1 MRNKKLISRILVI
14 MLSILMMLTSIPF
27 NLFTA
32 FAEGGGAGGGFGGG
46 GGSKSVDDNPIND
59 EDIGLR
65 FSLVTKEASG
75 KTKVVQNIYGKY
87 YLDVWCNEYA
97 IPDYGAVNS
106 YSRYAPL
113 PTKENI
119 KYWNAATFDATIAAL
134 ISMTGKGEVDI
145 GISNHMVVGGASAS
159 TFFTEGEDGLKINGD
174 LFYKWF
180 MGKAGTYNGEKQ
192 SRYFFF
198 INALYDGK
206 TQGINMENTFLV
218 VEPVLHLAN
227 PTDDGNFKLLGTEFI
242 ASWYGYVEGNLKGRD
257 LEPGCAYTLR
267 DRFSNIANNF
277 RVTNTEYLNQKGM
290 VDKMQAVLGIKVP
303 TNLYTITGHGG
314 PSIAY
319 GNGKAAYCRD
329 YLAATYN
336 FHYRYNG
343 FAMQIFWLKDLTTGA
358 PIDTYDIINQ
368 PKNSPANAE
377 LPLSG
382 NQTDGEKTIIKLYAD
397 LYKDPKTGLYT
408 QIVDTAQYAQQKAS
422 DKVTITNEEPINGYK
437 VSAWYTSKTAYKSKP
452 KASSMF
458 ATTNV
463 GNTDGTVKL
472 SSLGGK
478 QLRVNNYTSADGY
491 AASGGKSYYA
501 GLSSPHGKNG
511 KGSKASYTSKD
522 AKPYTSYKRL
532 ATKDNNRSYYGKY
545 DYKVNENGKYV
556 ELGDAKTIVI
566 LYTRERIH
574 ISTSDLKV
582 TKSNDKRKDNTGELS
597 IVKLYGIIDPNTYK
611 ITADPSKSTVIVSGV
626 TRNVNINNESGYN
639 FAEWIYLTGGAGTS
653 ITAEK
658 MGSPYLS
665 TYKFDGTA
673 DQAYR
678 LDGFV
683 DGFKNNTSLEKY
695 FRFNNTFPSIHTITG
710 SNGLTSAVTPGRYSY
725 GSRSGIGTKSYN
737 STIYFGGT
745 GNLADDN
752 ADVSDKNDVLYLLF
766 LKTDSLSYSADD
778 LVIPESYITR
788 YDNYKHNPMKV
799 TGSVSG
805 KTREEY
811 LQAHK
816 FKYLLPVITAKE
828 YKELNPLFIPHIKK
842 PTGLY
847 FFCFFSEKI
856 IEGIF
861 EIVVIKRFTDS
872 LIEII

>member
-1 MRNKKLISRILVI
+1 MRNKTLISRVLVFIIALI
-14 MLSILMMLTSIPF
+14 MTLTCIPLGGLIAYADNSSGTGDSEGWTVASGELSIWQNNTGVRLYL
-27 NLFTA
+27 
-32 FAEGGGAGGGFGGG
+32 
-46 GGSKSVDDNPIND
+46 VD
-59 EDIGLR
+59 
-65 FSLVTKEASG
+65 ASNNSP
-75 KTKVVQNIYGKY
+75 KVV
-87 YLDVWCNEYA
+87 
-97 IPDYGAVNS
+97 P
-106 YSRYAPL
+106 
-113 PTKENI
+113 
-119 KYWNAATFDATIAAL
+119 F
-134 ISMTGKGEVDI
+134 
-145 GISNHMVVGGASAS
+145 
-159 TFFTEGEDGLKINGD
+159 
-174 LFYKWF
+174 
-180 MGKAGTYNGEKQ
+180 TYNGTQYDLLDIWDPGYKTVSGGDLKFMYGVRVGSTSQ
-192 SRYFFF
+192 SLSALTITYNTL
-198 INALYDGK
+198 INAGLSSPDYVSDSPWSVKGSSFHSWMNSKVVGHDFTNMQFIMRVFMAGGKAETYKKLTKHCYLIAEPLVCMPAYADKKYDDSGYRG
-206 TQGINMENTFLV
+206 TV
-218 VEPVLHLAN
+218 VGTWYDYMRFNNGSNGGWSAAKARSFAN
-227 PTDDGNFKLLGTEFI
+227 GFKLGVDPPNLDPNDPDYDAKYAAYIKYRDFVKNTIKDNLGLDTPP
-242 ASWYGYVEGNLKGRD
+242 SYSGDYSVE
-257 LEPGCAYTLR
+257 AH
-267 DRFSNIANNF
+267 NNGSYF
-277 RVTNTEYLNQKGM
+277 
-290 VDKMQAVLGIKVP
+290 
-303 TNLYTITGHGG
+303 GG
-314 PSIAY
+314 PKDHHY
-319 GNGKAAYCRD
+319 YDYFKYVGN
-329 YLAATYN
+329 
-336 FHYRYNG
+336 
-343 FAMQIFWLKDLTTGA
+343 TGWGIQVYWDGDPPGGT

-368 PKNSPANAE
+368 LKNSPANAE
-377 LPLSG
+377 QPLSG

-437 VSAWYTSKTAYKSKP
+437 VSAWYTSNTEYKSKP

-478 QLRVNNYTSADGY
+478 QLRVNNYTSAKGY

-545 DYKVNENGKYV
+545 NYPVNENGKYV

-566 LYTRERIH
+566 LYTREMSY
-574 ISTSDLKV
+574 ISTTDTSVNKND
-582 TKSNDKRKDNTGELS
+582 DKRKDNSGELT
-597 IVKLYGIIDPNTYK
+597 IVKLYGVINPSTYEIK
-611 ITADPSKSTVIVSGV
+611 DITSKTLTGT
-626 TRNVNINNESGYN
+626 TRNVNIHNESGYN
-639 FAEWIYLTGGAGTS
+639 FAEWIYVTRGKQTVQKAS
-653 ITAEK
+653 V
-658 MGSPYLS
+658 MGNPSYCSL
-665 TYKFDGTA
+665 DGTI

-683 DGFKNNTSLEKY
+683 DGFKNNASLRSG
-695 FRFNNTFPSIHTITG
+695 FQFNGNFPVLHTITG
-710 SNGLTSAVTPGRYSY
+710 LSGTDHLSEEEIVGRYSY

-737 STIYFGGT
+737 STIYFGGE
-745 GNLADDN
+745 GNLADGNVDG
-752 ADVSDKNDVLYLLF
+752 SDGNDVLYLLF
-766 LKTDSLSYSADD
+766 LQTDNLSYSADD

-805 KTREEY
+805 KTRKEY

-816 FKYLLPVITAKE
+816 FKYLLPVITGVE